1 MQIIF
6 YPLLFLSI
14 LGHFFFGYIV
24 TKKNYYALPVGLLLS
39 GSIIA
44 ILSRII
50 PIYTLEIISLILI
63 LSTIFFLYKKFY
75 LQSLKEVNTKKL
87 CYYLISLIIFSVVFF
102 KFQYQFTVYQSHET
116 FYYAPSIELFLAE
129 YIGNLRGLSY
139 YPSALTGHPIIP
151 SSVFSAA
158 TVFVNDVNLIK
169 ILEARYILIVIFF
182 SLISFIY
189 FDRNKQSYL
198 NLFIFVLAIYFFENL
213 ISHSLL
219 HSDIIGMFCF
229 AFLIISII
237 DKNHES
243 IKCGS
248 YLSLLLLVTKPG
260 IIFIFLIFPVYFYFF
275 YKSVRNDLVFYTI
288 GVIVFLNCLSW
299 LALETPF
306 GNSKISFLNPFE
318 LRDYFYTLISAS
330 WFNNSLFIDYLNS
343 LQSKSIY
350 SLSFESTNLTFD
362 QKLEFIKDN
371 YLKILIDIF
380 EITINL
386 FLTFFLSFY
395 LILKSQLIKKK
406 KIFYVFLIIS
416 FLIFIFLR
424 NENIFGNKT
433 MEQTVHIVHF
443 LSILSLILIPTYI
456 IKKLDKK
463 FIYFVSI
470 TLFLLNSNFDFI
482 YGDNEFKNRINS
494 NEYVKY
500 ENLDFSKLN
509 TLDKVYNL
517 NKKIIKN
524 VNDLRTEELKAVL
537 YGKRILRNQYNDFP
551 KEIRPHIITW
561 VYPRLHD
568 YYWSNSLITDHKSN
582 KIIEI
587 KYLTNNFSW

>member
-6 YPLLFLSI
+6 YPLFFFSI
-14 LGHFFFGYIV
+14 LGHFCFGYLL

-63 LSTIFFLYKKFY
+63 LSTIFFLYKKYY
-75 LQSLKEVNTKKL
+75 LQFLKISTDKIY
-87 CYYLISLIIFSVVFF
+87 YYLISLAIFLVIFF
-102 KFQYQFTVYQSHET
+102 KFQYQFTIYQSHES
-116 FYYAPSIELFLAE
+116 FYFAPSIELFLAE

-151 SSVFSAA
+151 SSVLSAA
-158 TVFVNDVNLIK
+158 TVFMNDVNLVK

-198 NLFIFVLAIYFFENL
+198 NFFIFVLAIYFFENL

-237 DKNHES
+237 DNNYES

-288 GVIVFLNCLSW
+288 GIIVFLNCLSW

-306 GNSKISFLNPFE
+306 GNSKISLLNPFE

-330 WFNNSLFIDYLNS
+330 WFNNSVFIDYLNN
-343 LQSKSIY
+343 LQSKSVY
-350 SLSFESTNLTFD
+350 SLSSESTNLNFN
-362 QKLEFIKDN
+362 QKLEFFKDN

-395 LILKSQLIKKK
+395 LILKSQIIKNKN
-406 KIFYVFLIIS
+406 IFYIFLIIS

-424 NENIFGNKT
+424 NENVFGNKT

-456 IKKLDKK
+456 NSKLDKK
-463 FIYFVSI
+463 FIYFLSI
-470 TLFLLNSNFDFI
+470 ILFLLNSNFDFI

-494 NEYVKY
+494 SEYIKY
-500 ENLDFSKLN
+500 ENLDFSKLS
-509 TLDKVYNL
+509 TIDKVYNL

-568 YYWSNSLITDHKSN
+568 YYWSNSLIQDHSSN
-582 KIIEI
+582 KILNIRFFNE
-587 KYLTNNFSW
+587 KFSW